1 MGYMQLFNTK
11 ASIADL
17 NQLST
22 KTVYGSSMPRGRI
35 YDRNYNVIVDN
46 VGVNL
51 ISYKRES
58 GMTTKDEVSIAYKLA
73 EKLDVDYSALT
84 DTELRRFWII
94 NNEEEAYKRLR
105 SKDDT
110 TLAKYEE
117 LKSSI
122 NSNYYGNKVES
133 YRISKNSERSIY
145 RIVNSD
151 KKTIIFYVDAVFKYE
166 VDIV

>member
-1 MGYMQLFNTK
+1 MVKNAKIIIFIIFVLLIAFLIFRNIRGVEEASRNLPSNEQLEEFSNVSPKSSANSYEVKDIPDRELATIYYNHFK
-11 ASIADL
+11 DL
-17 NQLST
+17 
-22 KTVYGSSMPRGRI
+22 V
-35 YDRNYNVIVDN
+35 
-46 VGVNL
+46 
-51 ISYKRES
+51 
-58 GMTTKDEVSIAYKLA
+58 
-73 EKLDVDYSALT
+73 
-84 DTELRRFWII
+84 I

-110 TLAKYEE
+110 TIAKFEE
-117 LKSSI
+117 LKSSLI
-122 NSNYYGNKVES
+122 NNYYGNKVES

>member
-1 MGYMQLFNTK
+1 MVKNAKIIIFIIFVLLIAFLIFRNIRGVEEASRNLPSNEQLEEFSNVSPKSSANSYEVKDIPDRELATIYYNHFK
-11 ASIADL
+11 DL
-17 NQLST
+17 
-22 KTVYGSSMPRGRI
+22 
-35 YDRNYNVIVDN
+35 
-46 VGVNL
+46 
-51 ISYKRES
+51 
-58 GMTTKDEVSIAYKLA
+58 
-73 EKLDVDYSALT
+73 
-84 DTELRRFWII
+84 II

-110 TLAKYEE
+110 TIAKYEE

>member
-1 MGYMQLFNTK
+1 MVKNAKIIIFIIFVLLIAFLIFRNIRGVEEASRNLPSNEQLEEFSNVSFKSSANSYEVKDIPDRELATIYYNHFK
-11 ASIADL
+11 DL
-17 NQLST
+17 
-22 KTVYGSSMPRGRI
+22 
-35 YDRNYNVIVDN
+35 
-46 VGVNL
+46 
-51 ISYKRES
+51 
-58 GMTTKDEVSIAYKLA
+58 
-73 EKLDVDYSALT
+73 
-84 DTELRRFWII
+84 II

>member
-1 MGYMQLFNTK
+1 MVKNAKIIIFIIFVLLIAFLIFRNIRGVEEASRNLPSNEQLEEFSNVSPKSSANSYEVKDIPDRELATIYYNHFK
-11 ASIADL
+11 DL
-17 NQLST
+17 
-22 KTVYGSSMPRGRI
+22 V
-35 YDRNYNVIVDN
+35 
-46 VGVNL
+46 
-51 ISYKRES
+51 
-58 GMTTKDEVSIAYKLA
+58 
-73 EKLDVDYSALT
+73 
-84 DTELRRFWII
+84 I

-105 SKDDT
+105 NKDDT

>member
-1 MGYMQLFNTK
+1 MVKNAKIIIFIIFVLLIAFLIFRNIRGVEEASRNLPSNEQLEEFSNVSPKSSVNSYEVKDIPDRELATIYYNHFK
-11 ASIADL
+11 DL
-17 NQLST
+17 
-22 KTVYGSSMPRGRI
+22 
-35 YDRNYNVIVDN
+35 
-46 VGVNL
+46 
-51 ISYKRES
+51 
-58 GMTTKDEVSIAYKLA
+58 
-73 EKLDVDYSALT
+73 
-84 DTELRRFWII
+84 II

-133 YRISKNSERSIY
+133 YRISKNSEKYIY

>member
-1 MGYMQLFNTK
+1 MVRNVKIIIFIIFVFLIAFLIFRNIRGVEEASRNLPSNEQLEEFSNVSPKSSANSYEVKDIPDRELATIYYNHFK
-11 ASIADL
+11 DL
-17 NQLST
+17 
-22 KTVYGSSMPRGRI
+22 V
-35 YDRNYNVIVDN
+35 
-46 VGVNL
+46 
-51 ISYKRES
+51 
-58 GMTTKDEVSIAYKLA
+58 
-73 EKLDVDYSALT
+73 
-84 DTELRRFWII
+84 I

>member
-1 MGYMQLFNTK
+1 MVKNAKIIIFIIFVLLIAFLIFRNIRGVEEASRNLPSNEQLEEFSNVSPKSSANSYEVKDIPDRELATIYYNHFK
-11 ASIADL
+11 DL
-17 NQLST
+17 
-22 KTVYGSSMPRGRI
+22 
-35 YDRNYNVIVDN
+35 
-46 VGVNL
+46 
-51 ISYKRES
+51 
-58 GMTTKDEVSIAYKLA
+58 
-73 EKLDVDYSALT
+73 
-84 DTELRRFWII
+84 II

-110 TLAKYEE
+110 TIAKFED

>member
-1 MGYMQLFNTK
+1 MVKNAKIIIFIIFVLLIAFLIFRNIRGVEEASRNLPSNEQLEEFSNVSPKSSANSYEVKDIPDRELATIYYNHFK
-11 ASIADL
+11 DL
-17 NQLST
+17 
-22 KTVYGSSMPRGRI
+22 V
-35 YDRNYNVIVDN
+35 
-46 VGVNL
+46 
-51 ISYKRES
+51 
-58 GMTTKDEVSIAYKLA
+58 
-73 EKLDVDYSALT
+73 
-84 DTELRRFWII
+84 I

>member
-1 MGYMQLFNTK
+1 MVKNAKIIIFIIFVLLIAFLIFRNIRGVEEASRNLPSNEQLEGFSNVSPKSSVNSYEVKDIPDRELATIYYNHFK
-11 ASIADL
+11 DL
-17 NQLST
+17 
-22 KTVYGSSMPRGRI
+22 
-35 YDRNYNVIVDN
+35 
-46 VGVNL
+46 
-51 ISYKRES
+51 
-58 GMTTKDEVSIAYKLA
+58 
-73 EKLDVDYSALT
+73 
-84 DTELRRFWII
+84 II

>member
-1 MGYMQLFNTK
+1 MVKNAKIIIFIIFVLLIAFLIFRNIRGVEEASRNLPSNEQLQEFSNVSPKSSVNSYEVKDIPDRELATIYYNHFK
-11 ASIADL
+11 DL
-17 NQLST
+17 
-22 KTVYGSSMPRGRI
+22 V
-35 YDRNYNVIVDN
+35 
-46 VGVNL
+46 
-51 ISYKRES
+51 
-58 GMTTKDEVSIAYKLA
+58 
-73 EKLDVDYSALT
+73 
-84 DTELRRFWII
+84 I

-105 SKDDT
+105 NKDDT

-151 KKTIIFYVDAVFKYE
+151 NMTIIFYVDAVFKYE

>member
-1 MGYMQLFNTK
+1 MVKNAKIIIFIIFVLLIAFLIFRNIRGVEEASRNLPSNEQLQEFSNVSPKSSVNSYEVKDIPDRELATIYYNHFK
-11 ASIADL
+11 DL
-17 NQLST
+17 
-22 KTVYGSSMPRGRI
+22 
-35 YDRNYNVIVDN
+35 
-46 VGVNL
+46 
-51 ISYKRES
+51 
-58 GMTTKDEVSIAYKLA
+58 
-73 EKLDVDYSALT
+73 
-84 DTELRRFWII
+84 II

-110 TLAKYEE
+110 TIAKYEE

-133 YRISKNSERSIY
+133 YRISKNSEGSIY

>member
-1 MGYMQLFNTK
+1 MVKNAKIIIFIIFVLLIAFLIFRNIRGVEEASRNLPSNEQLEEFSNVSPKSSANSYEVKDIPDRELATIYYNHFK
-11 ASIADL
+11 DL
-17 NQLST
+17 
-22 KTVYGSSMPRGRI
+22 
-35 YDRNYNVIVDN
+35 
-46 VGVNL
+46 
-51 ISYKRES
+51 
-58 GMTTKDEVSIAYKLA
+58 
-73 EKLDVDYSALT
+73 
-84 DTELRRFWII
+84 II

>member
-1 MGYMQLFNTK
+1 MVRNVKIIIFIIFVFLIAFLIFRNIRGVEEASRNLPSNEQLEEFSNVSFKSSANSYEVKDIPDRELATIYYNHFK
-11 ASIADL
+11 DL
-17 NQLST
+17 
-22 KTVYGSSMPRGRI
+22 V
-35 YDRNYNVIVDN
+35 
-46 VGVNL
+46 
-51 ISYKRES
+51 
-58 GMTTKDEVSIAYKLA
+58 
-73 EKLDVDYSALT
+73 
-84 DTELRRFWII
+84 I

>member
-1 MGYMQLFNTK
+1 MVKNAKIIIFIIFVFLIAFLIFRNIRGVEEASRNLPSNEQLEEFSNVSPKSSANSYEVKDIPDRELATIYYNHFK
-11 ASIADL
+11 DL
-17 NQLST
+17 
-22 KTVYGSSMPRGRI
+22 V
-35 YDRNYNVIVDN
+35 
-46 VGVNL
+46 
-51 ISYKRES
+51 
-58 GMTTKDEVSIAYKLA
+58 
-73 EKLDVDYSALT
+73 
-84 DTELRRFWII
+84 I

-110 TLAKYEE
+110 TIAKFEE
-117 LKSSI
+117 LKSSLI
-122 NSNYYGNKVES
+122 NNYYGNKVES

>member
-1 MGYMQLFNTK
+1 MVKNAKIIIFIIFVLLIAFLIFRNIRGVEEASRNLPSNEQLEEFSNVSPK
-11 ASIADL
+11 
-17 NQLST
+17 
-22 KTVYGSSMPRGRI
+22 SSANSYEVKDIPDRELATI
-35 YDRNYNVIVDN
+35 YYNHF
-46 VGVNL
+46 
-51 ISYKRES
+51 
-58 GMTTKDEVSIAYKLA
+58 KDI
-73 EKLDVDYSALT
+73 
-84 DTELRRFWII
+84 II

>member
-1 MGYMQLFNTK
+1 MVKNAKIIIFIVFVFLIAFLIFRNIRGVEEASRNLPSNEQLEEFSNVSFKSSANSYEVKDIPDRELATIYYNHFK
-11 ASIADL
+11 DL
-17 NQLST
+17 
-22 KTVYGSSMPRGRI
+22 V
-35 YDRNYNVIVDN
+35 
-46 VGVNL
+46 
-51 ISYKRES
+51 
-58 GMTTKDEVSIAYKLA
+58 
-73 EKLDVDYSALT
+73 
-84 DTELRRFWII
+84 I

-105 SKDDT
+105 NKDDT

>member
-1 MGYMQLFNTK
+1 MVKNAKIIIFIIFVLLIDFLIFRNIRGVEEASRNLPSNEQLEEFSNVSPKSSANSYEVKDIPDRELATIYYNHFK
-11 ASIADL
+11 DL
-17 NQLST
+17 
-22 KTVYGSSMPRGRI
+22 V
-35 YDRNYNVIVDN
+35 
-46 VGVNL
+46 
-51 ISYKRES
+51 
-58 GMTTKDEVSIAYKLA
+58 
-73 EKLDVDYSALT
+73 
-84 DTELRRFWII
+84 I

-110 TLAKYEE
+110 TIAKFEE
-117 LKSSI
+117 LKSSLI
-122 NSNYYGNKVES
+122 NNYYGNKVES

>member
-1 MGYMQLFNTK
+1 MVKNAKIIIFIIFVLLIAFLIFRNIRGVEEASRNLPSNEQLQEFSNVSPKSSVNSYEVKDIPDRELATIYYNHFK
-11 ASIADL
+11 DL
-17 NQLST
+17 
-22 KTVYGSSMPRGRI
+22 
-35 YDRNYNVIVDN
+35 
-46 VGVNL
+46 
-51 ISYKRES
+51 
-58 GMTTKDEVSIAYKLA
+58 
-73 EKLDVDYSALT
+73 
-84 DTELRRFWII
+84 II

-110 TLAKYEE
+110 TIAKYEE

>member
-1 MGYMQLFNTK
+1 MVKNAKIIIFIIFVLLIAFLIFRNIRGVEEASRNLPSNEQLQEFSNVSPKSSVNSYEVKDIPDRELATIYYNHFK
-11 ASIADL
+11 DL
-17 NQLST
+17 
-22 KTVYGSSMPRGRI
+22 V
-35 YDRNYNVIVDN
+35 
-46 VGVNL
+46 
-51 ISYKRES
+51 
-58 GMTTKDEVSIAYKLA
+58 
-73 EKLDVDYSALT
+73 
-84 DTELRRFWII
+84 I

>member
-1 MGYMQLFNTK
+1 MVKNVKIIIFIIFVFLIAFLIFRNIRGVEEASRNLPSNEQLEEFSNVSPK
-11 ASIADL
+11 SSANSYEVKDIPDRDL
-17 NQLST
+17 AT
-22 KTVYGSSMPRGRI
+22 I
-35 YDRNYNVIVDN
+35 YYNHF
-46 VGVNL
+46 
-51 ISYKRES
+51 
-58 GMTTKDEVSIAYKLA
+58 KDL
-73 EKLDVDYSALT
+73 
-84 DTELRRFWII
+84 II